1 MLCLMCL
8 NAVVPANQ
16 RLDALR
22 CALLLLPDE
31 HREAL
36 QTFLAFLTDVAALAS
51 INQMTPSNLAVC
63 LAPSLFHLP
72 ATALHSRSVNS
83 SANNGGAGHTGNG
96 NNSTNASSPRRR
108 KTVGVPDQRELSQ
121 NKAAHDCLL
130 QMINDFRHLF
140 TVCFIHSLTCF
151 VFVLFV
157 GLSLEVFSNDHLN
170 QIGI

>member
-1 MLCLMCL
+1 M
-8 NAVVPANQ
+8 VPANQ

-72 ATALHSRSVNS
+72 ATALHNRSSNS
-83 SANNGGAGHTGNG
+83 NGGVGGSNGNG
-96 NNSTNASSPRRR
+96 NNSNTSSSPRRR

-140 TVCFIHSLTCF
+140 TVS
-151 VFVLFV
+151 
-157 GLSLEVFSNDHLN
+157 FSN
-170 QIGI
+170 

>member
-1 MLCLMCL
+1 M
-8 NAVVPANQ
+8 VPVTQ

-36 QTFLAFLTDVAALAS
+36 QTFLTFLTDVAALAS

-72 ATALHSRSVNS
+72 ATSVSSSSSSSTSHNRSAGVNGPS
-83 SANNGGAGHTGNG
+83 NGAVGGGGGVVPSGNG
-96 NNSTNASSPRRR
+96 NNISSSSSSGSSAPSPRRR

-121 NKAAHDCLL
+121 NKAAHECLL
-130 QMINDFRHLF
+130 QMINDFRYLF
-140 TVCFIHSLTCF
+140 TVIFISQ
-151 VFVLFV
+151 
-157 GLSLEVFSNDHLN
+157 FSNIHRSIDKKN
-170 QIGI
+170 

>member
-1 MLCLMCL
+1 M
-8 NAVVPANQ
+8 VPVQQ

-72 ATALHSRSVNS
+72 ANALYGRSAGS
-83 SANNGGAGHTGNG
+83 NGHPG
-96 NNSTNASSPRRR
+96 STNNPVSGSGGGGSTGSSPRRR
-108 KTVGVPDQRELSQ
+108 KTVGVPDPRELSQ
-121 NKAAHDCLL
+121 NKAAHECLL
-130 QMINDFRHLF
+130 QMINDFQHLF
-140 TVCFIHSLTCF
+140 TVS
-151 VFVLFV
+151 
-157 GLSLEVFSNDHLN
+157 
-170 QIGI
+170 

>member
-1 MLCLMCL
+1 
-8 NAVVPANQ
+8 VVPVTQ

-36 QTFLAFLTDVAALAS
+36 QTFLTFLTDVAALAS

-72 ATALHSRSVNS
+72 ATSASSSSSSHNRSGVNS
-83 SANNGGAGHTGNG
+83 PSNGALGVGGVVPSGNG
-96 NNSTNASSPRRR
+96 NNMSSSSAPSPRRR

-121 NKAAHDCLL
+121 NKAAHECLL

-140 TVCFIHSLTCF
+140 TVSSRYCHSFSTYLQ
-151 VFVLFV
+151 
-157 GLSLEVFSNDHLN
+157 LSLFFKNKKQN
-170 QIGI
+170 Q

>member
-1 MLCLMCL
+1 M
-8 NAVVPANQ
+8 VPVTQ

-36 QTFLAFLTDVAALAS
+36 QTFLTFLTDVAALAS

-72 ATALHSRSVNS
+72 ATSVSSSSSTSHNRSAGVNGPS
-83 SANNGGAGHTGNG
+83 NGAVGGGVVPSGNG
-96 NNSTNASSPRRR
+96 NNISSSSSSGSSAPSPRRR

-121 NKAAHDCLL
+121 NKAAHECLL
-130 QMINDFRHLF
+130 QMINDFRYLF
-140 TVCFIHSLTCF
+140 TVISFINFYIHRSIDKKTKK
-151 VFVLFV
+151 
-157 GLSLEVFSNDHLN
+157 N
-170 QIGI
+170 

>member
-1 MLCLMCL
+1 MCVD
-8 NAVVPANQ
+8 AVVPANQ

-72 ATALHSRSVNS
+72 ATALHSRSGSNT
-83 SANNGGAGHTGNG
+83 NNGGGGGGGGGHTGNG
-96 NNSTNASSPRRR
+96 NNSSNAPSPRRR

-140 TVCFIHSLTCF
+140 IVCFIHSTTF
-151 VFVLFV
+151 
-157 GLSLEVFSNDHLN
+157 
-170 QIGI
+170 